1 MLLQHPFPAFSAALL
16 RPFRPWPREAGPVAS
31 VVCLRILRGDDG
43 CFFSPLRTC
52 SGFCPLPPFPFLPA
66 PSLCFPSPPGH
77 GCSSSRARTLLC
89 ESPQA
94 PFSSPCEALQS
105 AFRRSSEGFAVVKK
119 VQHRGFTA
127 FRRTFLPIAV
137 CSCHLPPR
145 GYHPRLRPRP
155 APLFVGFLPMSW
167 KPIKGFWRC
176 LGK

>member
-1 MLLQHPFPAFSAALL
+1 MLFFLPSEPVPASARFPL
-16 RPFRPWPREAGPVAS
+16 
-31 VVCLRILRGDDG
+31 
-43 CFFSPLRTC
+43 SP
-52 SGFCPLPPFPFLPA
+52 SFPPLPFTSP
-66 PSLCFPSPPGH
+66 CFPSPPGH

-105 AFRRSSEGFAVVKK
+105 AFRRRSEGFAVVKK

-167 KPIKGFWRC
+167 KPIKGFGRC